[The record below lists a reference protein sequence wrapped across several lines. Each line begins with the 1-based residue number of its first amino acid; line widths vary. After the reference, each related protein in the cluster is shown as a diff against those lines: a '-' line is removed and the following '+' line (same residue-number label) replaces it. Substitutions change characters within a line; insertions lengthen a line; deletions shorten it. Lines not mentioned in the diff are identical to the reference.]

1 MNNKY
6 SSHLLISS
14 ILFAI
19 VSILFYV
26 FTIMPLVNI
35 LIGNANAGH
44 IIVVITVPISMI
56 LFLISL
62 CYFIV
67 SLVKFLTDR
76 KQNK

>member
-6 SSHLLISS
+6 SGYLIISS
-14 ILFAI
+14 ILFI
-19 VSILFYV
+19 IFSILFYV

-44 IIVVITVPISMI
+44 IIVVITAPISTI

-67 SLVKFLTDR
+67 SLVKFLTNR
-76 KQNK
+76 NKK

>member
-14 ILFAI
+14 ILLAI

-44 IIVVITVPISMI
+44 IIVVITAPISTI
-56 LFLISL
+56 IFLLSL

-67 SLVKFLTDR
+67 SLEKFLTNR
-76 KQNK
+76 NQKK